1 VSELNEIQKMEDE
14 QYALSVKWLGETVEL
29 SDDLVQLYRS
39 LVEIAPSSKVAAR
52 DDIIAGLHFMLAGQY
67 HLTIGCL
74 AALRGHLTD
83 AVRSTRIVLELA
95 AFAARVK
102 RHPHLAMVWL
112 NAAKSDEA
120 YAAYREKFATGK
132 IFPDDHAL
140 LKEMGN
146 RYDHASKLSHPSVYS
161 MAGQTK
167 SKMSETD
174 GFELDFHYFEL
185 KDKDPSEPVRTFL
198 WIVDTHFQVIRLYE
212 EVLAEAIAHDRKA
225 WDVKF
230 NVADVRLAVHKNKW
244 KDVVKPE
251 AKTG

>member
-1 VSELNEIQKMEDE
+1 VTELSEIQKMEDE
-14 QYALSVKWLGETVEL
+14 QYALSVKWLGETADLPE
-29 SDDLVQLYRS
+29 DLVQLYRA
-39 LVEIAPSSKVAAR
+39 LVEMTTVSKVAAR
-52 DDIIAGLHFMLAGQY
+52 DDVIAGLHFMLAGQY

-83 AVRSTRIVLELA
+83 SVRSTRIVLEQA

-102 RHPHLAMVWL
+102 RHPHLAMIWL
-112 NAAKSDEA
+112 NAAQSDEA
-120 YAAYREKFATGK
+120 YAEYREKFATGK

-140 LKEMGN
+140 LKELGA

-161 MAGQTK
+161 MAGQTR
-167 SKMSETD
+167 SKMSEKD
-174 GFELDFHYFEL
+174 GFKLDFHYFEL

-225 WDVKF
+225 WDVRF
-230 NVADVRLAVHKNKW
+230 NSADARLAVHKHKW
-244 KDVVKPE
+244 KDVIQPP